1 MLDNGVT
8 PQVATS
14 VLWYKVVRIGEN
26 PLTAAFLVDS
36 PFTAKYGGYATPS
49 NPVGRV
55 GVNGAPSSPYTGCD
69 GSTGD
74 AADPRKYYVYPLGT
88 TWKTGNAATDAWSP
102 GTGCNT
108 PCPECAKGTVMP
120 LWIPSNSDAAVTS
133 TLSLADG
140 ALPRSC
146 ALSVDIMHPSC
157 AITNVAGCTVACQY
171 PYQNGDGGTQ
181 MRGVALSPSVCTYPN
196 ENFRA

>member
-1 MLDNGVT
+1 MSDRSG
-8 PQVATS
+8 
-14 VLWYKVVRIGEN
+14 
-26 PLTAAFLVDS
+26 
-36 PFTAKYGGYATPS
+36 
-49 NPVGRV
+49 V
-55 GVNGAPSSPYTGCD
+55 GVPQRQPRAARMTDAPMSNVCPLCALRPARSSVGQAPGSPSVSVPSCTLD

-88 TWKTGNAATDAWSP
+88 TWKSGNAATDAWSP

-157 AITNVAGCTVACQY
+157 ATTNVAGCTVACQY